1 MTFLRKFTFY
11 EETIHLNLLI
21 QCNESN
27 CERIHA
33 FVLNI
38 KNCKFKLP
46 MVKIKPINKRLSFS
60 LSLYLSL
67 DLNVCAKEGGKQKMG
82 EFIFMMVE
90 CLRTDRD
97 YAIFRN
103 ELRIVQHFV
112 NLEQKIADA
121 TYTPPIMHHIC
132 PPPPPQ
138 ILHKRCFLFLLV
150 RM

>member
-1 MTFLRKFTFY
+1 
-11 EETIHLNLLI
+11 
-21 QCNESN
+21 
-27 CERIHA
+27 
-33 FVLNI
+33 
-38 KNCKFKLP
+38 
-46 MVKIKPINKRLSFS
+46 
-60 LSLYLSL
+60 
-67 DLNVCAKEGGKQKMG
+67 MG

-121 TYTPPIMHHIC
+121 TCTPPIMHHIC
-132 PPPPPQ
+132 PPHPPHQ

-150 RM
+150 RL

>member
-1 MTFLRKFTFY
+1 
-11 EETIHLNLLI
+11 
-21 QCNESN
+21 
-27 CERIHA
+27 
-33 FVLNI
+33 
-38 KNCKFKLP
+38 
-46 MVKIKPINKRLSFS
+46 
-60 LSLYLSL
+60 
-67 DLNVCAKEGGKQKMG
+67 MG

-121 TYTPPIMHHIC
+121 PCTPPIMHHIC
-132 PPPPPQ
+132 PPPPHQ

-150 RM
+150 RL

>member
-1 MTFLRKFTFY
+1 
-11 EETIHLNLLI
+11 
-21 QCNESN
+21 
-27 CERIHA
+27 
-33 FVLNI
+33 
-38 KNCKFKLP
+38 
-46 MVKIKPINKRLSFS
+46 
-60 LSLYLSL
+60 
-67 DLNVCAKEGGKQKMG
+67 MG

-132 PPPPPQ
+132 PPPPQ

-150 RM
+150 RL